1 MLKKLKQKI
10 KLTLLGEPIV
20 DTYSMYSYKIITI
33 DNEEYRC
40 NMSYFTI
47 CSFKDWVD
55 LCLLK
60 ERSVRVANGKLV
72 NREAIKNVEL
82 LKVMDSF
89 TYTRVDSISSFRGL
103 SVDVKEAEEIRDK
116 NDW

>member
-1 MLKKLKQKI
+1 MLKELKQKI
-10 KLTLLGEPIV
+10 KLALLGEPIV
-20 DTYSMYSYKIITI
+20 DTYNMYSYKIITI

-47 CSFKDWVD
+47 YSFKDWVD
-55 LCLLK
+55 LCLLR

-72 NREAIKNVEL
+72 NREAVKNVEL
-82 LKVMDSF
+82 LKIMDSF
-89 TYTRVDSISSFRGL
+89 TYTRVDSISSFRGY
-103 SVDVKEAEEIRDK
+103 SINVKEAEEIRDK

>member
-1 MLKKLKQKI
+1 MLKRLKEKI
-10 KLTLLGEPIV
+10 KLALFDEPV
-20 DTYSMYSYKIITI
+20 TDTYYMYSYKITTV

-40 NMSYFTI
+40 NMGYFTI

-60 ERSVRVANGKLV
+60 ERSVRVSSGKLL

-89 TYTRVDSISSFRGL
+89 TYTRVDSMSSFKGSSL
-103 SVDVKEAEEIRDK
+103 SVEEAEEIRDK